1 MAFKDLFK
9 TKAEREAYAR
19 GRKDQYNKEHPKL
32 RWGVQSIHYS
42 FNEDGTLYGTPYTTM
57 NESAKFKTKKQA
69 LSVLNDAE
77 KSMLRRKNRVLDAV
91 KKKKVD
97 IYQSVDSSYTDYK
110 FVKINERKK

>member
-42 FNEDGTLYGTPYTTM
+42 FNEDGTPYGTPYTTM
-57 NESAKFKTKKQA
+57 NETAKFKTKKQA

-77 KSMLRRKNRVLDAV
+77 KSMLRHKNRVLDAV
-91 KKKKVD
+91 KKKKVN
-97 IYQSVDSSYTDYK
+97 IYDSEDSGYTDYK
-110 FVKINERKK
+110 LVKINERKK